1 MFTKLIQGI
10 SIICMGMLAISV
22 APFLIQGIFFV
33 TIFAFSVAAC
43 LGVLA
48 IIGSV
53 ITKLWGKQP

>member
-1 MFTKLIQGI
+1 MFTKLAQAIC
-10 SIICMGMLAISV
+10 IICVGMLAISV
-22 APFLIQGIFFV
+22 APFLIRGIFFV

-48 IIGSV
+48 IIGNV